1 MRRRFGQRAADTVAL
16 FSGSRTF
23 ILNLFLSMLAA
34 IHAPIILISQ
44 NRHAEK
50 DRLAAAPT
58 SRLNSKS

>member
-1 MRRRFGQRAADTVAL
+1 MVL

-23 ILNLFLSMLAA
+23 ILNVFLSMLAA

-58 SRLNSKS
+58 SRLNSES